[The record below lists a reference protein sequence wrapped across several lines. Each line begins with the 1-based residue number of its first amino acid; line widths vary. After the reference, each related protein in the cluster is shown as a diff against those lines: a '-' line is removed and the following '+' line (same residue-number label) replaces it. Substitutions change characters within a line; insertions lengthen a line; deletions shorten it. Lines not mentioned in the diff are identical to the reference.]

1 MRVVALGG
9 AGATGAVAARVAATL
24 PRVSEVVVADRAGG
38 ARVDITDGKSLRD
51 LLKDADVVLNTV
63 GPFYRHGTAVLQ
75 AAIDTGTH
83 YLDICDDWQPT
94 RDLLALD
101 GPARAAGI
109 RAVIGMGASP
119 GASNLLAALAVRE
132 LRQVDEVHTA
142 WPADGDGAAAATA
155 AVVHWMLQISGRIAV
170 VEHGAITERE
180 PLRPLDLV
188 LPSGAAGTAHTVG
201 HPEPLTFHTTF
212 RPRAATTLMVAPAAT
227 IAYLDVLR
235 HDIDTGRL
243 TPDTAA
249 RALVR
254 PTPGRVLRSLTRHPS
269 GPGTLPRF
277 FAVATGGGHA
287 VEARL
292 DHPTL
297 LDDMAEATGLP
308 LALAL
313 AQLDGVPP
321 GAHPPEAVIDPDR
334 FFHDLARHHPDA
346 TVTVHRGRL

>member
-1 MRVVALGG
+1 MKVVALGG
-9 AGATGAVAARVAATL
+9 AGATGAVAARVAANL
-24 PRVSEVVVADRAGG
+24 PNVDEVTVADRAGG
-38 ARVDITDGKSLRD
+38 VRIDITDDRALRD
-51 LLKDADVVLNTV
+51 LLKPADVVLNTV
-63 GPFYRHGTAVLQ
+63 GPFYRYGPTVLE

-101 GPARAAGI
+101 GAARRAGV
-109 RAVIGMGASP
+109 RAVVGMGASP

-132 LRQVDEVHTA
+132 LDVVEEVHTA
-142 WPADGDGAAAATA
+142 WPADGDGDTAATA

-170 VEHGAITERE
+170 VDNGEITEE
-180 PLRPLDLV
+180 LPLRPVTLT
-188 LPSGAAGTAHTVG
+188 LPSGASGTAHTVG

-212 RPRAATTLMVAPAAT
+212 RPRRATTLMVARPTT

-235 HDIDTGRL
+235 HDIDRGRL

-249 RALVR
+249 TALLH
-254 PTPGRVLRSLTRHPS
+254 PTPGRLARSLLHRPA

-277 FAVATGGGHA
+277 FAVATGGGRA

-313 AQLDGVPP
+313 AQLDTVPP
-321 GAHPPEAVIDPDR
+321 GVHAPEAVLDPDR

-346 TVTVHRGRL
+346 TTTVIR